1 MKKKVSHKHPKH
13 PHKIKESKSLGLK
26 LILAVAETILAI
38 PIIDKLA
45 KVEQLWVFL
54 PFMVILHLLCMY
66 ISMEEKKGVLA
77 NIFGVIGN
85 MLAWMPL
92 YGFAFHFATAILLWY
107 EYIKENPN
115 K

>member
-1 MKKKVSHKHPKH
+1 MKKKTIHNHPKN
-13 PHKIKESKSLGLK
+13 PHKPKESKSLGLK
-26 LILAVAETILAI
+26 LILAVAETVLAI

-54 PFMVILHLLCMY
+54 PFMVIIHLICMY
-66 ISMEEKKGVLA
+66 VAMEEKKRVLA
-77 NIFGVIGN
+77 NVVGVIGN
-85 MLAWMPL
+85 MLAWMPI

-107 EYIKENPN
+107 EYIKENPQ